1 MTDGDTYRWFGTSR
15 GHGKDII
22 PLPIAEGCK
31 DNVLTPAGDK
41 RQEIGRMLDL
51 YDFLVLAA
59 DRVPGGN
66 SVN

>member
-1 MTDGDTYRWFGTSR
+1 MTDGDTYGWFGTSC

-22 PLPIAEGCK
+22 PLPNAEGCK
-31 DNVLTPAGDK
+31 DNGLTPAGDK

-59 DRVPGGN
+59 ARVPGGN
-66 SVN
+66 IMN